1 MKFGK
6 EEERIHSRVNLKQMN
21 LKPRLYTQQVTLCTQ
36 FLGGAKLCFEGGD
49 FNGVNKKMVSIF
61 SLILS
66 IVWLVSLKEDFQ
78 FVLVFEW

>member
-1 MKFGK
+1 MV
-6 EEERIHSRVNLKQMN
+6 RTRRVSTPELLEAEDK
-21 LKPRLYTQQVTLCTQ
+21 TVAQQVTLSAQ

-49 FNGVNKKMVSIF
+49 FNAVNKKMVSIF

-78 FVLVFEW
+78 FVLVLNGG